1 MTLLDTHVIVWL
13 THGDTRLGPIARR
26 AIDRSLAAEELAVSS
41 VSFWE
46 LQMLHRR
53 QRIELHYAVD
63 EWRRLLLS
71 EGLVEIPLDGEIAI
85 RAANLARMHNDPADR
100 FLVATALGGHRL
112 VTADRR
118 LLEWPGAISRLDASR

>member
-1 MTLLDTHVIVWL
+1 MTLLDTHVLVWL
-13 THGDTRLGPIARR
+13 TQGSPRLGPTARR
-26 AIDRSLAAEELAVSS
+26 EIDRSLAAEELAVSS

-53 QRIELHYAVD
+53 QRIELHFAVD
-63 EWRRLLLS
+63 EWRRALLS

-85 RAANLARMHNDPADR
+85 RAANLARLHADPADR
-100 FLVATALGGHRL
+100 FLVATALGGRRL

-118 LLEWPGAISRLDASR
+118 LLQWPGAISRLDASR

>member
-1 MTLLDTHVIVWL
+1 MTILDTHVIVWL
-13 THGDTRLGPIARR
+13 RSGGDRLGPMARR
-26 AIDRSLAAEELAVSS
+26 EIDRSLAAGELAVSS

-53 QRIELHYAVD
+53 QRIELHYAVE
-63 EWRRLLLS
+63 EWRKVLLS

-118 LLEWPGAISRLDASR
+118 ILDWPGAISRLDASR